1 MIVGKKYKIKDSE
14 CFDRYNL
21 EPYGTIVKCVEDQG
35 NNWYA
40 VTLINAC
47 GRQIRE
53 GISGWLINTTTTY
66 YDEI

>member
-1 MIVGKKYKIKDSE
+1 MIVGKTYKIKYSKV
-14 CFDRYNL
+14 FDH
-21 EPYGTIVKCVEDQG
+21 EDHKPHGTIVRCDEDQG

-47 GRQIRE
+47 GRQIAE
-53 GISGWLINTTTTY
+53 GISGWLINTASIY